1 MLQKISFICNKSFF
15 ILSNEAEKKMD
26 ENQLIEQIIGGNT
39 NAFRFLVKK
48 YERLVFHIAGR
59 MLHQQAD
66 LEDVCQEVFI
76 KVYKKLPEFR
86 REAKLSTWIGT
97 IAYRESIDFL
107 RKRGIPFQELQNL
120 KDRDS
125 ASLIELK
132 HPENI
137 KTSSERITYVK
148 TLISDLPSVYRTVL
162 SLYHIEELSY
172 KEIEEITQLP
182 EGTIKSYLHR
192 ARQLL
197 KDRLLKHNVFVE
209 EWI

>member
-1 MLQKISFICNKSFF
+1 M
-15 ILSNEAEKKMD
+15 EEK
-26 ENQLIEQIIGGNT
+26 QLIEQILGGNT
-39 NAFRFLVKK
+39 HAFRFLVKK

-59 MLHQQAD
+59 MLNQQAD
-66 LEDVCQEVFI
+66 LEDVCQDVFI

-97 IAYRESIDFL
+97 IAYREAIDFL
-107 RKRGIPFQELQNL
+107 RKKGVPLQEIENVNML
-120 KDRDS
+120 KMDS
-125 ASLIELK
+125 LVEYGNPEAIQTKAERVAKVKELINE
-132 HPENI
+132 
-137 KTSSERITYVK
+137 
-148 TLISDLPSVYRTVL
+148 LPSMYRTVL

-182 EGTIKSYLHR
+182 EGTLKSYLHR

-197 KDRLLKHNVFVE
+197 KDRLLKHPVLME

>member
-1 MLQKISFICNKSFF
+1 
-15 ILSNEAEKKMD
+15 MD
-26 ENQLIEQIIGGNT
+26 ENQLIEQILGGNT
-39 NAFRFLVKK
+39 HAFRFLVKK

-59 MLHQQAD
+59 MLDQQAD
-66 LEDVCQEVFI
+66 LEDVCQDVFI

-97 IAYRESIDFL
+97 IAYREAIDFL
-107 RKRGIPFQELQNL
+107 RKKGIPSRDLQEINE
-120 KDRDS
+120 
-125 ASLIELK
+125 IEANGLVELNN
-132 HPENI
+132 PENI
-137 KTSSERITYVK
+137 QTKAERIAKVK
-148 TLISDLPSVYRTVL
+148 ELIADLPVIYRTVL

-182 EGTIKSYLHR
+182 AGTLKSYLHR

-197 KDRLLKHNVFVE
+197 KDRLLKHPVLVE

>member
-1 MLQKISFICNKSFF
+1 MIQQ
-15 ILSNEAEKKMD
+15 ILE
-26 ENQLIEQIIGGNT
+26 GNT
-39 NAFRFLVKK
+39 HAFRFLVKK

-59 MLHQQAD
+59 MIADQAD
-66 LEDVCQEVFI
+66 LEDICQNVFV

-107 RKRGIPFQELQNL
+107 RKRGVAINDL
-120 KDRDS
+120 KEFKEQVPESNVDS
-125 ASLIELK
+125 M
-132 HPENI
+132 HPEI
-137 KTSSERITYVK
+137 IHTQAERKDLVNK
-148 TLISDLPSVYRTVL
+148 LIADLPSVYRMVL

-172 KEIEEITQLP
+172 KEIEEITRMP

-197 KDRLLKHNVFVE
+197 KDRLLKHPAFVE

>member
-1 MLQKISFICNKSFF
+1 M
-15 ILSNEAEKKMD
+15 E
-26 ENQLIEQIIGGNT
+26 ENQLIQQILLGNT
-39 NAFRFLVKK
+39 HAFRFLVKK

-59 MLHQQAD
+59 MVDEQAD
-66 LEDVCQEVFI
+66 LEDICQDVFI

-97 IAYRESIDFL
+97 IAYREAIDFL
-107 RKRGIPFQELQNL
+107 RKKGVAIN
-120 KDRDS
+120 
-125 ASLIELK
+125 ELK
-132 HPENI
+132 EFKEQRSENLIDEMHPEKI
-137 KTSSERITYVK
+137 QTKAERKALVNK
-148 TLISDLPSVYRTVL
+148 LIADLPPVYRTVL

-172 KEIEEITQLP
+172 KEIEEITKLP

-197 KDRLLKHNVFVE
+197 KDRLLMHPVLVE

>member
-1 MLQKISFICNKSFF
+1 M
-15 ILSNEAEKKMD
+15 E

-59 MLHQQAD
+59 LLNQQSD
-66 LEDVCQEVFI
+66 LEDVCQDVFI

-86 REAKLSTWIGT
+86 RESKLSTWIGT
-97 IAYRESIDFL
+97 IAYREAIDFL
-107 RKRGIPFQELQNL
+107 RKNKRPFQELENL
-120 KDRDS
+120 NLTDS
-125 ASLIELK
+125 LVLVETN

-137 KTSSERITYVK
+137 QTNAERVA
-148 TLISDLPSVYRTVL
+148 LIKKLIVDLPPIYSTLL

-172 KEIEEITQLP
+172 KEIEKITEMP
-182 EGTIKSYLHR
+182 EGTLKSYLHR

-197 KDRLLKHNVFVE
+197 KSQLLKHPTFVE
-209 EWI
+209 EWL